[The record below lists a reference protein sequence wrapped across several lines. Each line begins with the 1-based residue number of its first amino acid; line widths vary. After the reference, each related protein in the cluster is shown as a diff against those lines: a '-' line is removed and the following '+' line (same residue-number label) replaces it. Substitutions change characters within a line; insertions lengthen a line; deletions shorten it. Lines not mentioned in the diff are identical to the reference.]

1 MLQCVAVCCSV
12 LHRFVYRELSFV
24 CCSVLEC
31 VAVCC
36 SVLQCVAVRYID
48 VCTGSC
54 LSKTLC
60 LYLNGARDERVV
72 HVKLGVSW
80 GRLHGCM
87 CCQSGACVCVVRVY
101 VLSGCM
107 YVLSVCKCCLGVRL
121 GIS

>member
-1 MLQCVAVCCSV
+1 MCCSV
-12 LHRFVYRELSFV
+12 LQ
-24 CCSVLEC
+24 C

-36 SVLQCVAVRYID
+36 SVLQCVAVCLQCVVVRYID

-72 HVKLGVSW
+72 HVELGVSW
-80 GRLHGCM
+80 GRLQGCM

-107 YVLSVCKCCLGVRL
+107 YVLSVCKCCLGVRQ